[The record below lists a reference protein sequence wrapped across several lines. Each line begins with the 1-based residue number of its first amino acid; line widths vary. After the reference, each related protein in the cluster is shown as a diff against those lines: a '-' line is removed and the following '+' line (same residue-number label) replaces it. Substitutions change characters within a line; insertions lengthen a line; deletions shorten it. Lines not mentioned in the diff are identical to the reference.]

1 MSEYIN
7 EIEKL
12 IHLLTYLP
20 GVGPKNAERIAFFL
34 ANTSKDFKE
43 DFISTLSSLS
53 KNVRKCEI
61 CHNFSNDNI
70 CKLCSSTERDN
81 SILCVVE
88 KPQDLLAVEK
98 SGAFRG
104 RYYVLHKLLSPVDNI
119 LPDDIDVNG
128 LINAIKRFGVKE
140 VILALKSSV
149 EGEATSIL
157 LFETLKSLKVK
168 ITKLATGLPKGGELE
183 FVDEKT
189 IYEAILGRKNFEN

>member
-61 CHNFSNDNI
+61 CHNFSNDKI